1 MQDDE
6 DEVAGGAVEVPRNVY
21 STGGRP
27 AKLLFWLVRMTFALT
42 RVAMLLRQTRATF
55 CSALLKSE

>member
-1 MQDDE
+1 M
-6 DEVAGGAVEVPRNVY
+6 PRSVN

-42 RVAMLLRQTRATF
+42 RLAMLLRQTSATF